1 VDVARRHHW
10 LGLITPSFFGIKTT
24 LDSAL
29 AIADDFAV
37 TSTHSKCSFWLSW
50 MTLTIAIK
58 PRSHGHFEFF
68 YPQIFS
74 ASRLFKD

>member
-1 VDVARRHHW
+1 VDVGRRYYW
-10 LGLITPSFFGIKTT
+10 LGLIAPGFFWIKTT

-29 AIADDFAV
+29 AITDDFAV
-37 TSTHSKCSFWLSW
+37 SFAQSKCSFWLIW